1 MNAKRLMVGGTA
13 SHVGKSWMATAVCA
27 WLRRRGVRVV
37 PFKAQNM
44 SNNSYPCPQGGEIG
58 RAQVAQARACGL
70 EPSPDMNPILL
81 KPTGEMESQI
91 VVQGKVWKTL
101 KAREYYRQHEFLLA
115 KVQESFDRLAA
126 EYEFIV
132 LEGAGSVAEMN
143 LRDTDLVNLELA
155 RRLQAPVLLVADIDR
170 GGVFAAVYGTLALL
184 DSAERDLVKAFAVN
198 RFRGDPSLFDPGVR
212 YLEEKTGKPCLGV
225 FPYIDDVLLDEEDS
239 VSLIERTN
247 AGRTINGRATTPPPN
262 APRIAILRLPTVSNF
277 TDFRL
282 LPWADW
288 IDHPPRGEGRYDV
301 VILPGCK
308 NSLAALAWMRRRGL
322 DGWVRQ
328 QNRAGAFVI
337 GICGGYQILGN
348 EIRDPHRIESDEAT
362 VPGLGL
368 LPVVTT
374 FRKEKTTEVVDA
386 VTAQGTRFRAYEI
399 HMGATEKPADAAPFA
414 LIHNKPEGHN
424 RPEGIHL
431 GKCIGTYLHGAL
443 ENERVVEELIGF
455 RPVQIPSAR
464 EPYERLADWFETS
477 ADVKFFEQAYLG
489 P

>member
-1 MNAKRLMVGGTA
+1 MTAKRLMVGGTA
-13 SHVGKSWMATAVCA
+13 SHVGKSWMATALCA
-27 WLRRRGVRVV
+27 WLRRRGVRVA

-81 KPTGEMESQI
+81 KPSAEMGSQI
-91 VVQGKVWKTL
+91 VIQGKVWKTL

-115 KVQESFDRLAA
+115 KVQESFDRLAS
-126 EYEFIV
+126 EHEFIV
-132 LEGAGSVAEMN
+132 MEGAGSIAEMN

-184 DSAERDLVKAFAVN
+184 DPAEKDLVKAFAVN
-198 RFRGDPSLFDPGVR
+198 RFRGDPSLFASGVHF
-212 YLEEKTGKPCLGV
+212 LEERTGKPCLGV
-225 FPYIDDVLLDEEDS
+225 FPYIEDVLLDEEDS
-239 VSLIERTN
+239 VSL
-247 AGRTINGRATTPPPN
+247 GRKTAGRATPPPPN
-262 APRIAILRLPTVSNF
+262 APRVAILRLPTVSNF

-282 LPWADW
+282 LAWADW
-288 IDHPPRGEGRYDV
+288 IQNTPEDAGRYDV

-308 NSLAALAWMRRRGL
+308 NSVAALAWMRRRGL

-328 QNRAGAFVI
+328 QNRAGALVV

-348 EIRDPHRIESDEAT
+348 EIRDPHRVESDEAA

-374 FRKEKTTEVVDA
+374 FREEKTTKVVDA

-399 HMGATEKPADAAPFA
+399 HMGETEKPADAKPFA
-414 LIHNKPEGHN
+414 YIHAI
-424 RPEGIHL
+424 PEGIRL

-443 ENERVVEELIGF
+443 ENKAVVEELIGF
-455 RPVQIPSAR
+455 RPAQTPFGR

-477 ADVKFFEQAYLG
+477 ADVKFFEQAYLSA
-489 P
+489 

>member
-1 MNAKRLMVGGTA
+1 MTAKRLMVGGTA

-27 WLRRRGVRVV
+27 WLRRRGVHVA

-81 KPTGEMESQI
+81 KPTGEMGSQV

-101 KAREYYRQHEFLLA
+101 KARDYYRQHEFLLA
-115 KVQESFDRLAA
+115 KVQESFDRLAS

-132 LEGAGSVAEMN
+132 LEGAGSIAEMN

-184 DSAERDLVKAFAVN
+184 EPAERDLVKSFAVN
-198 RFRGDPSLFDPGVR
+198 RFRGDPSLFASGVDF
-212 YLEEKTGKPCLGV
+212 LEERTGKPCLGV
-225 FPYIDDVLLDEEDS
+225 FPYIDDVLLEEEDS
-239 VSLIERTN
+239 VSLIGQTT
-247 AGRTINGRATTPPPN
+247 AGRAPAPPPN
-262 APRIAILRLPTVSNF
+262 APRVAILRLPTVANF

-288 IDHPPRGEGRYDV
+288 IEHPPSGKDRYDV

-308 NSLAALAWMRRRGL
+308 NSVAALAWMRRHRL
-322 DGWVRQ
+322 DDWVRKQ
-328 QNRAGAFVI
+328 KAAGASII
-337 GICGGYQILGN
+337 GICGGYQILGE
-348 EIRDPHRIESDEAT
+348 EIRDPHGIESGEAA

-374 FRKEKTTEVVDA
+374 FREEKTTEIVDA

-399 HMGATEKPADAAPFA
+399 HMGETEKPAEAKPFA
-414 LIHNKPEGHN
+414 YIQAKPEGIRHGN
-424 RPEGIHL
+424 
-431 GKCIGTYLHGAL
+431 CIGTYLHGAL
-443 ENERVVEELIGF
+443 ENEAVVEELIGF
-455 RPVQIPSAR
+455 CPSQSPLDR
-464 EPYERLADWFETS
+464 ESYERLADWFETS
-477 ADVKFFEQAYLG
+477 AEVKFFERAYLD